1 MNKSFLLLVAVFLL
15 LMTRAALAD
24 EFTKKYEKTY
34 DVNRESQ
41 LIIDNRYGDITINT
55 WEQQQVQ
62 IMVTITAESKKE
74 DKAQRFF
81 ETVNIEFTNSPEM
94 VKAVTSFS
102 SKKQN
107 IKEFSIDYVIY
118 APGSLA
124 YDLKNK
130 FGNIY
135 LPDLGGSL
143 FLNLSYGE
151 FDFGRLLNENNTL
164 KISFSEGDI
173 EAMTGGTITM
183 SYSELSA
190 EKLMD
195 VQLNTSFSELDLE
208 SVEAVDIYSKYDE
221 YKLGLADVVKLD
233 CSFTEFTISM
243 LNMAF
248 TGDLDYG
255 ELVIKHTGIDMN
267 DIYINSKFTDVF
279 CGLTNSISWDFNAIT
294 EYSDID
300 FGEAHPFVSQIEKNS
315 YKKNYSG
322 VLWEKNK
329 ANSASFT
336 LEMKNSDATLRMTNN

>member
-1 MNKSFLLLVAVFLL
+1 MNRSILLLVTAFLLLIN
-15 LMTRAALAD
+15 TAALAD

-34 DVNRESQ
+34 DVNREAQ

-62 IMVTITAESKKE
+62 IIVTITAESKRE
-74 DKAQRFF
+74 EKANRFL
-81 ETVNIEFTNSPEM
+81 ETVNVEFTGSPEM

-118 APGSLA
+118 APGSLT

-143 FLNLSYGE
+143 LLNLSYGE
-151 FDFGRLLNENNTL
+151 FDFGRLLNEKNTL
-164 KISFSEGDI
+164 KIAFSEGDI
-173 EAMTGGTITM
+173 EAMTGGIIKM

-208 SVEAVDIYSKYDE
+208 SVDMVDIHSKYDE
-221 YKLGLADVVKLD
+221 YKVESADVVKLD
-233 CSFTEFTISM
+233 CSFTEFTVSM

-255 ELVIKHTGIDMN
+255 ELVIKYTGMDVS

-279 CGLTNSISWDFNAIT
+279 CGLTNSISWDFNAIS

-300 FGEAHPFVSQIEKNS
+300 FGEVHPFVSQIEKSS

-329 ANSASFT
+329 ANSAIFT